1 MATTPMTW
9 WPTQG
14 TNLISSKNLLIKLLI
29 FKMANVQGWHQQ
41 HLHSEHC
48 RRIAWYLFRV
58 LHFLF
63 TTGRFEHFHFP
74 NQVLKSKN
82 IWFHLLIRSLH
93 KHDTTYYELSYDWN
107 ISALRVYSIACIVQI
122 CYKDAFSLTPQ
133 LHDEQTEC
141 WIHFAQYNFQTPLRN
156 IIFPRCVKEQTSI

>member
-29 FKMANVQGWHQQ
+29 FKMANVQSWHQQ

-74 NQVLKSKN
+74 NQVLKAKN
-82 IWFHLLIRSLH
+82 ICFHLLIM
-93 KHDTTYYELSYDWN
+93 LSYDWN
-107 ISALRVYSIACIVQI
+107 ISALRVYSIACIVEI
-122 CYKDAFSLTPQ
+122 CYKDAFSLAPQ

-141 WIHFAQYNFQTPLRN
+141 WIHFAQCNFQTPLRN
-156 IIFPRCVKEQTSI
+156 IIFPRCVKERTSI